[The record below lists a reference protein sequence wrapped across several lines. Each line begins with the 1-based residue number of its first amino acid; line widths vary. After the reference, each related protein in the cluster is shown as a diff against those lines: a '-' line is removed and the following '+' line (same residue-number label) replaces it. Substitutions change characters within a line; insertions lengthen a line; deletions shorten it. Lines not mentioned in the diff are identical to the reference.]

1 MRNVV
6 TGRPLTTDAEVGW
19 IQFGRYNVIVQSVD
33 MKASHERGAPEISMA
48 IHLRDYPIKK

>member
-48 IHLRDYPIKK
+48 IHLRAYPIKK